1 MSPSGNDGAT
11 ERTLFFIVL
20 PLLVIMTTI
29 GMNTSMGERHQF
41 HPSSAMSNYDMDTE
55 GALIARWTIW
65 HAFFIGT
72 ALGKS
77 RFLPSSRS
85 NVWPLLNVVL
95 GVLVLY
101 TSYNRTMFSPS
112 PIQRLACY
120 QNKLAFCYSGGWL
133 GNGTHFDGTQTWSTG
148 WVVARRWAHWSAGAL
163 FLTFLYVE
171 MVVVWWPV
179 QSDHRGTDAIIDRC
193 SPALVNM
200 VSFLF
205 CLVFFITIS
214 FVACLDIYD
223 DLPKEGTSLYA
234 CVQWFIAI
242 WTYIVTWVKT
252 ARIQI
257 SVPQQERQL
266 TELEGKEGG
275 AQLGLD
281 AKHRD
286 EVAAEGVP
294 THAVN
299 DTDGGMVEV
308 TIREPTRQNVIGEAN
323 AAGATHNAEAVAAVE
338 NPGPANRRVTS
349 KVGNMSHHIKIR
361 PWWETAAESRERG
374 NSAL

>member
-55 GALIARWTIW
+55 GVVLFPHHVPHDNASPPTLGALIARWTIW

-120 QNKLAFCYSGGWL
+120 QNKQAFCYSGGWL

-148 WVVARRWAHWSAGAL
+148 WVVARFHFMSMW
-163 FLTFLYVE
+163 TC
-171 MVVVWWPV
+171 VW
-179 QSDHRGTDAIIDRC
+179 Q
-193 SPALVNM
+193 
-200 VSFLF
+200 
-205 CLVFFITIS
+205 
-214 FVACLDIYD
+214 
-223 DLPKEGTSLYA
+223 
-234 CVQWFIAI
+234 
-242 WTYIVTWVKT
+242 
-252 ARIQI
+252 
-257 SVPQQERQL
+257 
-266 TELEGKEGG
+266 
-275 AQLGLD
+275 
-281 AKHRD
+281 
-286 EVAAEGVP
+286 
-294 THAVN
+294 
-299 DTDGGMVEV
+299 
-308 TIREPTRQNVIGEAN
+308 
-323 AAGATHNAEAVAAVE
+323 
-338 NPGPANRRVTS
+338 
-349 KVGNMSHHIKIR
+349 
-361 PWWETAAESRERG
+361 
-374 NSAL
+374 